1 MKTLVEKFKCY
12 LTEQGMSDNTIKSY
26 MISVYTYYNIYGPK
40 INNENLSKF
49 QTYLQESYQPK
60 SMNLR
65 VISFNKFL
73 KFAGYSS
80 SRLRMV
86 KCQQRNFL
94 DGIISYSDYLKFKG
108 LLKQEIDKKWY
119 YIVWT
124 LAATGVRISE
134 LVRFRAEHIFDGQLD
149 AVNALRTRAGIAP
162 LSDITMD
169 VVKKE
174 KSYELWL
181 EGCRYIDILR
191 WGDTQR
197 IAQAGSDVPKLFDKL
212 FVPNPKGTV
221 TWENDRFYTI
231 SSHEAKDRGFDCG
244 YKPKH
249 RWFPFPYDVMN
260 KNPNLVQNDGW
271 EE

>member
-49 QTYLQESYQPK
+49 QTYLQENYQPK

-108 LLKQEIDKKWY
+108 LLKQEKDKKWY

-149 AVNALRTRAGIAP
+149 VKSKGNKVRRIYIPRSIQVPIIEWLTDESRLTGPLFITSRGNPISIRGISKGLERKAVCYGFNKHLVHPHAFRHLFAKKFLETKNDLSMLADLLGHESLDTTKIYLRMTSQEQR
-162 LSDITMD
+162 DI
-169 VVKKE
+169 
-174 KSYELWL
+174 
-181 EGCRYIDILR
+181 IDQIVE
-191 WGDTQR
+191 W
-197 IAQAGSDVPKLFDKL
+197 
-212 FVPNPKGTV
+212 
-221 TWENDRFYTI
+221 
-231 SSHEAKDRGFDCG
+231 
-244 YKPKH
+244 
-249 RWFPFPYDVMN
+249 
-260 KNPNLVQNDGW
+260 
-271 EE
+271 